1 MVYDKWQH
9 VLYSKQHIQTRLAT
23 DFLLPLSLGW
33 LELRP
38 HQCGLVHTVVISFT
52 VLLIIII
59 IIIISS
65 LHPDY
70 FLYRALEAACA
81 AYASLNLSLLHYITL
96 HYITLAVHSGM
107 EPVCQ
112 QYNSLKSGQFWPSWY
127 LQVQLGRASAWQV
140 MSTNWTDLLTDAK
153 QSNQTT
159 PLNNLIKLI
168 NLSSKLFYLTIIRG
182 HNFALPTIHVE
193 FNKRHFVARVFLTMF
208 DVCHM
213 LVLKYYLGPI
223 F

>member
-96 HYITLAVHSGM
+96 HYTS
-107 EPVCQ
+107 
-112 QYNSLKSGQFWPSWY
+112 
-127 LQVQLGRASAWQV
+127 SAQWNGTC
-140 MSTNWTDLLTDAK
+140 MSTVQQSQEWPVLAKLVSASPAWSGFCLASNVNKLDRFVNRCKAK
-153 QSNQTT
+153 QSDHSTEQFDKANQSLFQTVLFDNHQRSQFRLANNT
-159 PLNNLIKLI
+159 PRI
-168 NLSSKLFYLTIIRG
+168 
-182 HNFALPTIHVE
+182 
-193 FNKRHFVARVFLTMF
+193 
-208 DVCHM
+208 
-213 LVLKYYLGPI
+213 
-223 F
+223 